1 MLLFQFK
8 MAFKALEYTIES
20 YSFNENMSMGEKAKM
35 LYFSE
40 LPGVLAT
47 SRGATDEAPA
57 LGT

>member
-1 MLLFQFK
+1 